1 MCGIAGFV
9 SKNLFLDQATL
20 VSMRDTL
27 IHRGPDDAGCLV
39 WGPDGILAS
48 DAPGIAGLAHRRLSI
63 IDLSAAGHQ
72 PMSNE
77 SETLWIIY
85 NGEFYNFESFHRELS
100 TRHSFNSR
108 TDTETIIHLF
118 EDFGIE
124 ETLRRINGMFAFAM
138 LDIPSNTLILAR
150 DRLGKKPLFYSQ
162 LADGSLI
169 FASEIKS
176 LLRSGLIDRD
186 AIDPIALIQFWTYGY
201 ATGER
206 TIYRQI
212 KRLLPGHYATWHDGQ
227 LTLREYWDCIFGV
240 QEFAGRS
247 LEDMGEELEE
257 LLIDAIR
264 LRMVSDVPVGLFLS
278 GGIDSSL
285 VAALTAKHI
294 GRDIHSYTIG
304 FTQEAYDESLQAK
317 TVADHLG
324 LANKVLKLQ
333 GDAEPLFAQIARQ
346 FDEPF
351 GDKSAIPTYFVSKL
365 AKQYATVV
373 LTGDGGDELFAG
385 YNLYSKALSL
395 WGNHKQRKMFSQ
407 ANSIHQ
413 KVSDLWFRYGLKD
426 KKLSVL
432 EMLLSP
438 RDLHKVLSRELWEDV
453 RGKAWYGEREQWYGR
468 VAGADV
474 VSQFQYINLKTYL
487 PDCVLVKVDRMSMA
501 HAQECRSPLLDHRVV
516 AFAARLPLSAKID
529 GAGRQKHI
537 LRHLLKKYLPDH
549 LVDRPKRGFSPPWG
563 HWCRGPLGERLKG
576 TWLKQTNGYQNPRG
590 VEQIF
595 PKKDQGI
602 DALQWNALSSLVFFN
617 ELL

>member
-1 MCGIAGFV
+1 MCGITGFI
-9 SKNLFLDQATL
+9 SKKTIIDKETLGLMQETLF
-20 VSMRDTL
+20 
-27 IHRGPDDAGCLV
+27 HRGPDDTGCHV
-39 WGPDGILAS
+39 WGVDGTLVE
-48 DAPGIAGLAHRRLSI
+48 DRPGVAGLAHRRLSI

-77 SETLWIIY
+77 TETLWITY
-85 NGEFYNFESFHRELS
+85 NGEFYNYAAYHRDLS
-100 TRHSFNSR
+100 TRHRFNSR

-124 ETLRRINGMFAFAM
+124 ATLQRMNGMFAFAM

-150 DRLGKKPLFYSQ
+150 DRLGKKPLYYAH
-162 LADGSLI
+162 LPDGSLL

-176 LLRSGLIDRD
+176 LLQSGLIDRE
-186 AIDPIALIQFWTYGY
+186 AVDPIALIQFWTYGY

-227 LTLREYWDCIFGV
+227 LTLREYWDCAFGV
-240 QEFAGRS
+240 EEVSGRS

-324 LANKVLKLQ
+324 LGNKVLKLE
-333 GDAEPLFAQIARQ
+333 GDVEPFFAQIARQ

-365 AKQYATVV
+365 AREYATVV

-395 WGNHKQRKMFSQ
+395 WGNPKQQRMLSQ
-407 ANSIHQ
+407 ANSMHQ
-413 KVSDLWFRYGLKD
+413 KVSDFWFRHGLKD

-432 EMLLSP
+432 EMILSP
-438 RDLHKVLSRELWEDV
+438 RALRKILSPKLWDDV
-453 RGKAWYGEREQWYGR
+453 RGESWYGEREQWYGR
-468 VAGADV
+468 VASADV

-516 AFAARLPLSAKID
+516 SFAARLPFSAKFD
-529 GAGRQKHI
+529 EAGRQKLILRHI
-537 LRHLLKKYLPDH
+537 LRKYLPSH
-549 LVDRPKRGFSPPWG
+549 LVDCPKRGFSPPWS
-563 HWCRGPLGERLKG
+563 HWCRGPLRERLKH
-576 TWLKQTNGYQNPRG
+576 TWEKQTNGYQNPAG
-590 VEQIF
+590 VEHIF
-595 PKKDQGI
+595 PKNAQGV
-602 DALQWNALSSLVFFN
+602 DALQWNALSSLVFFD
-617 ELL
+617 EL